1 MNSSINCWYRVV
13 QNIGPLAAVVSK
25 KVSNISQGYSD
36 ATHSRRSEIFNDDF
50 VGNLLLR
57 GNNSEHRSSNTR
69 TITDAYFNSLSSIAR
84 LFATTWTTRSIG
96 TVHTSA
102 NARFT
107 SVAIRIQTRIH
118 DSDRDEKFNQI
129 VLWSFGENFGEN
141 FDEYF
146 MQIRSAVFAESC

>member
-1 MNSSINCWYRVV
+1 
-13 QNIGPLAAVVSK
+13 
-25 KVSNISQGYSD
+25 
-36 ATHSRRSEIFNDDF
+36 
-50 VGNLLLR
+50 
-57 GNNSEHRSSNTR
+57 
-69 TITDAYFNSLSSIAR
+69 
-84 LFATTWTTRSIG
+84 
-96 TVHTSA
+96 VHTSA